1 MHLIGNQACNATFAF
16 VLFWRAWN
24 SISFLRAWKILIWEE
39 YMVICALKDKYEER
53 EMARAGFLIIQEI
66 ASLDTYVL

>member
-1 MHLIGNQACNATFAF
+1 
-16 VLFWRAWN
+16 
-24 SISFLRAWKILIWEE
+24 
-39 YMVICALKDKYEER
+39 MVICALKDKYEER